1 MEHISNELNL
11 SLTLFFG
18 FSAIIIF
25 IAGIFLIKIF
35 IRISDLLE
43 SSNTLLKLVNYEFKP
58 AMDELQKTLRHMS
71 SISDKADKHVTQLS
85 EGIDSA
91 TETTSSAVKK
101 ASVSINSLIHGIIE
115 AIKSLIEQK

>member
-1 MEHISNELNL
+1 MEHISSELNL

-35 IRISDLLE
+35 IRVSDLLE

-58 AMDELQKTLRHMS
+58 AIDELQKTLKHMS
-71 SISDKADKHVTQLS
+71 SISDKADKHITQLS
-85 EGIDSA
+85 EGIDTAS
-91 TETTSSAVKK
+91 ESTSSAVKK
-101 ASVSINSLIHGIIE
+101 ATVGINSLIHGLME
-115 AIKSLIEQK
+115 TIKNLMEQR